1 MNEQNFVGIHLI
13 GSSYLFYNHK
23 TSVPVYS
30 LFSDVGQAKS
40 KKKRANNFVC
50 ADVGH
55 SNRKQQCLQSASLFE
70 CPTSALTNCWL
81 FYAPALGMPNIRKQS
96 LNNNKVW

>member
-1 MNEQNFVGIHLI
+1 MNEKNFVGIQLI
-13 GSSYLFYNHK
+13 GSSCLFCNHK
-23 TSVPVYS
+23 TSGPVYS

-55 SNRKQQCLQSASLFE
+55 SKGKPENNSATAVCFPL
-70 CPTSALTNCWL
+70 
-81 FYAPALGMPNIRKQS
+81 
-96 LNNNKVW
+96 